1 MWNFSRVR
9 METTIVGVALVLLF
23 LNFLHP
29 LVGVPKHF
37 HSFSFWAPTSS
48 TNVDKMIV
56 VYVTTPTKEIGK
68 DMANS
73 IISSRLAA
81 CVNQVS
87 GVESTYWW
95 NGKVVVDTEVLLIIK
110 TRDSLFNTLT
120 KHVKALHPYKVPEI
134 IAVPIT
140 EGSEDYMQWMKENT
154 AVLNG

>member
-1 MWNFSRVR
+1 MLLHQLKKLERTWR
-9 METTIVGVALVLLF
+9 IVLYQVGLQHVSIRF
-23 LNFLHP
+23 
-29 LVGVPKHF
+29 LVGIDLK
-37 HSFSFWAPTSS
+37 
-48 TNVDKMIV
+48 
-56 VYVTTPTKEIGK
+56 
-68 DMANS
+68 
-73 IISSRLAA
+73 
-81 CVNQVS
+81 C
-87 GVESTYWW
+87 VESTYWW